1 MGPVRHKTAGR
12 TIVAAALA
20 LIAAPLWAQDADTKL
35 PGWIAGA
42 WVMQDGASW
51 ADEHWT
57 APRGG
62 IMLGSGRSGF
72 GPELSQWEAMR
83 IAVKR
88 DGSISFYAQPKGR
101 AATEFRMERMSEDAI
116 DFVNEANDYPQRIR
130 YWRQGQ
136 LLIAEISQVDGSRA
150 MRWNFRPVAP

>member
-1 MGPVRHKTAGR
+1 MGRLPFF
-12 TIVAAALA
+12 AALA
-20 LIAAPLWAQDADTKL
+20 LIAAPLAAQDAETKL
-35 PGWIAGA
+35 PGWIAGS
-42 WVMQDGASW
+42 WIMQDGAAW
-51 ADEHWT
+51 ADEQWM

-62 IMLGSGRSGF
+62 VMLGSGRSGF
-72 GPELSQWEAMR
+72 GPKLDSWEAMR
-83 IAVKR
+83 IVVR
-88 DGSISFYAQPKGR
+88 PDGAISFYAQPRG
-101 AATEFRMERMSEDAI
+101 APATEFRMERMSEQAI